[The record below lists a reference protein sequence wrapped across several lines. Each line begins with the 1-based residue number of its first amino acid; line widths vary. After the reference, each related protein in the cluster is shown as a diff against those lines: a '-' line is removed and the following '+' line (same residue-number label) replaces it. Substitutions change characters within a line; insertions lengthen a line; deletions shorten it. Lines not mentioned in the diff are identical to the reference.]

1 MTTRK
6 NVSAPRT
13 AATLLASC
21 FLAANAFGFEAATAD
36 PLAWL
41 YADSKIASVE
51 RLDEMDV
58 PENGVVDVN
67 ILLNGLKPGVK
78 LEFEASEQGEWY
90 RMVAVPVKRNTGLRG
105 FLVKKPGGNPHVA
118 RLAPF
123 EVFDVLEP
131 LAKPAVE
138 GARETEALRFRMDK
152 PPRGAGTFD
161 IRFRLRQGG
170 ETRELSLKVNVHPV
184 ALPPVGKDSFK
195 YTNWMSFK
203 NMARLHGLEEWSEE
217 HWAMIEKYV
226 RLAVRGRQ
234 NMGIMSAV
242 FDPSPDGGA
251 TLNRERFS
259 RILEI
264 FDREGIWYLE
274 GGHLAGFNGP
284 WGAPTFKAAYTT
296 NITTTVKGAYE
307 LSKLARA
314 YMKEIDERGLKD
326 RWYQH
331 VADEPGGKNVSEYR
345 ITAGIVRRY
354 MPGIRTVDAVEAPS
368 FAGALDV
375 WCPKVNSFEKYHALY
390 DSFRTNFGDRVWC
403 YTCCIPGGK
412 WMNRTMDGE
421 LLRPVLIPWVSV
433 MWDVEGFLHWGYN
446 FWQKD
451 QDPFKEPYP
460 KKWGGANNGNSLPP
474 GDTHIVY
481 PGKDGPWPSVRL
493 EATRAGM
500 EDADLLLKLRKYD
513 KAAAD
518 AMVRRIAR
526 GFKDYTPSCKLYR
539 EVRRELLRRL
549 AADAAKQIKDD
560 AC

>member
-118 RLAPF
+118 RRAPF
-123 EVFDVLEP
+123 EVFDILEP
-131 LAKPAVE
+131 LAKPAVD

-152 PPRGAGTFD
+152 PPRAAGTFD

-170 ETRELSLKVNVHPV
+170 ETRDVALKVNAHAVK
-184 ALPPVGKDSFK
+184 LPPVGKDSFK

-203 NMARLHGLEEWSEE
+203 NMARSHGLEEWSEE
-217 HWAMIEKYV
+217 HWAMIGKYV

-274 GGHLAGFNGP
+274 GGHLAGFNGS

-354 MPGIRTVDAVEAPS
+354 MPGIRTVDAVEEPS

-375 WCPKVNSFEKYHALY
+375 WCPIVDSFEKYHAFY

-446 FWQKD
+446 FWQAD

-513 KAAAD
+513 KEAAD
-518 AMVRRIAR
+518 ATVRRIAR

-539 EVRRELLRRL
+539 EVRRDLLLWL
-549 AADAAKQIKDD
+549 AADAAGGKPKK
-560 AC
+560 